1 MILPARDFC
10 LIRHGE
16 TDANRNGLI
25 AGRTEA
31 QLTPAGVAAA
41 SRLAR
46 LPWPEAITV
55 FSSPQDRARITAQ
68 LAFPGVQVQVVSDL
82 RERDWGRFEG
92 RPLSELPPRM
102 STPDGGEGWEPLL
115 ARIAAALG
123 HCLTQAGHGL
133 PVIVAHSGVIRAARA
148 LTGGEIT
155 GPSAPN
161 ALPLL
166 FRASGAGGEEPWREH
181 PLFKKESLS

>member
-1 MILPARDFC
+1 MLPARDFC

-16 TDANRNGLI
+16 TDANRDGLI

-41 SRLAR
+41 NRLAS

-82 RERDWGRFEG
+82 RERDWGRFER
-92 RPLSELPPRM
+92 RPVSELPPRM
-102 STPDGGEGWEPLL
+102 STPDGGEGWDPLL
-115 ARIAAALG
+115 ARIAAALR

-133 PVIVAHSGVIRAARA
+133 PIIVAHSGVIRAARA

-161 ALPLL
+161 VLPLM
-166 FRASGAGGEEPWREH
+166 FRAPRPGGEGRWREH
-181 PLFKKESLS
+181 PFFTKDRLS